1 MGVARQHPTQ
11 HTNQKPPTLMIKT
24 LTLTNFRKHRDLHI
38 DFAQGLTVLAGD
50 NEAGKSSVLEALL
63 YAWGGSRA
71 LPRSLDATVTYGQ
84 PVSSLKVQLT
94 FEVGGVLYTLTRS
107 KAGAE
112 LAGGGLLSVGQ
123 TEVTAAVERLLG
135 ASAATLSRLL
145 VARQTDLKGVAA
157 EGAAAVKLI
166 EELAELGAI
175 EDLVEKVQAQLPYGS
190 TKAALEKIEV
200 LRQERAPELPDFS
213 PELKQAEL
221 EASLAAAE
229 ASEGAELEREALAEL
244 LDAQVADLAH
254 QAAKSEQA
262 RLQAILA
269 QPQTKP
275 LDHAATPVEQII
287 AARTEQARQVELRN
301 AWAAWNSLAAVPDP
315 GPEPKPDSSSV
326 MRLQLEISKVAAARP
341 QITTTCSHCGSTL
354 KPPTADV
361 LALAAEVDA
370 KLAAL
375 RTELAQAEDRQRVQE
390 ALLKAWLPAAAAR
403 KSYLHKLSLLS
414 RYVQD
419 GAWVGGPVSSEVD
432 TTNYDVMLNRELAKQ
447 REAAQIEERI
457 KLESVQRAQAEKDLA
472 RLVVPPAVT
481 ELDSL
486 SKHAALRSSQARA
499 LAKVA
504 QSAADGLRAKQ
515 SAARDL
521 ETQYKVQMATY
532 QAGQAQLAELTRT
545 VSEMDTNNAL
555 IKKLRQAR
563 PVLAAKLWAGLL
575 AAISRT
581 FSELRGLPSV
591 VGRSADGFEVDGKPA
606 ADLSGSTLDI
616 LGLAVRISLM
626 RAFLPG
632 VGLLILDE
640 PAAAM
645 DAARE
650 ERLLAALA
658 TLDFGQVLMVSHGDT
673 AKAVAG
679 NVVLLG

>member
-1 MGVARQHPTQ
+1 MGIARQHPTQ

-112 LAGGGLLSVGQ
+112 LAGGGSLSVGQ

-190 TKAALEKIEV
+190 TKAALEKIEA

-229 ASEGAELEREALAEL
+229 ASEGAELERDAVAEL
-244 LDAQVADLAH
+244 LDAQVADMAH
-254 QAAKSEQA
+254 QAAKSEQV
-262 RLQAILA
+262 RLQALLA
-269 QPQTKP
+269 LPQTKP
-275 LDHAATPVEQII
+275 LGHVVTPIEQII
-287 AARTEQARQVELRN
+287 EARTEQARQVELRN
-301 AWAAWNSLAAVPDP
+301 AWAAWNSLAAVADP

-354 KPPTADV
+354 KPPTAEV

-375 RTELAQAEDRQRVQE
+375 RAELAQAEDRQRVQE
-390 ALLKAWLPAAAAR
+390 ALLAAWLPAAAAR
-403 KSYLHKLSLLS
+403 KAYLHKLSLLS

-419 GAWVGGPVSSEVD
+419 GTWIGGPVSSEVD
-432 TTNYDVMLNRELAKQ
+432 TTNYDAMLSNELAKQ
-447 REAAQIEERI
+447 REATQIEERI

-481 ELDSL
+481 DLDSL

-515 SAARDL
+515 AAARNL
-521 ETQYKVQMATY
+521 ETQYKVQMVTY
-532 QAGQAQLAELTRT
+532 QAGRKQAAELTQLI
-545 VSEMDTNNAL
+545 SQMDTNNSL

-581 FSELRGLPSV
+581 FSELRGVPSV

-658 TLDFGQVLMVSHGDT
+658 TLDFDQVLMVSHGDT

>member
-1 MGVARQHPTQ
+1 
-11 HTNQKPPTLMIKT
+11 MIKT

-112 LAGGGLLSVGQ
+112 LAGGGSLSVGQ

-200 LRQERAPELPDFS
+200 LRQEHAPELPDFS

-244 LDAQVADLAH
+244 LDAQAADRAH

-287 AARTEQARQVELRN
+287 SARTAQARQVELRN
-301 AWAAWNSLAAVPDP
+301 AWAAWNSLA
-315 GPEPKPDSSSV
+315 
-326 MRLQLEISKVAAARP
+326 
-341 QITTTCSHCGSTL
+341 
-354 KPPTADV
+354 
-361 LALAAEVDA
+361 
-370 KLAAL
+370 
-375 RTELAQAEDRQRVQE
+375 
-390 ALLKAWLPAAAAR
+390 
-403 KSYLHKLSLLS
+403 
-414 RYVQD
+414 
-419 GAWVGGPVSSEVD
+419 
-432 TTNYDVMLNRELAKQ
+432 
-447 REAAQIEERI
+447 
-457 KLESVQRAQAEKDLA
+457 
-472 RLVVPPAVT
+472 VVP
-481 ELDSL
+481 
-486 SKHAALRSSQARA
+486 
-499 LAKVA
+499 
-504 QSAADGLRAKQ
+504 
-515 SAARDL
+515 
-521 ETQYKVQMATY
+521 
-532 QAGQAQLAELTRT
+532 
-545 VSEMDTNNAL
+545 
-555 IKKLRQAR
+555 
-563 PVLAAKLWAGLL
+563 
-575 AAISRT
+575 
-581 FSELRGLPSV
+581 
-591 VGRSADGFEVDGKPA
+591 
-606 ADLSGSTLDI
+606 
-616 LGLAVRISLM
+616 
-626 RAFLPG
+626 G
-632 VGLLILDE
+632 V
-640 PAAAM
+640 
-645 DAARE
+645 
-650 ERLLAALA
+650 
-658 TLDFGQVLMVSHGDT
+658 
-673 AKAVAG
+673 
-679 NVVLLG
+679 

>member
-1 MGVARQHPTQ
+1 MGIARQHPTQ

-24 LTLTNFRKHRDLHI
+24 LTLVNFRKHRDLHI

-112 LAGGGLLSVGQ
+112 LAGGGSLSVGQ

-200 LRQERAPELPDFS
+200 LRQEHAPELPDFS

-244 LDAQVADLAH
+244 LDAQAADRAH

-301 AWAAWNSLAAVPDP
+301 AWAAWNSLAVVPDP
-315 GPEPKPDSSSV
+315 GPMPAVDHGTPEK
-326 MRLQLEISKVAAARP
+326 LQTQLRNLGYSRP
-341 QITTTCSHCGSTL
+341 QIESHCEHCGSPL
-354 KPPTADV
+354 EPPTAEI
-361 LALAAEVDA
+361 LARVAGIDAEMA
-370 KLAAL
+370 KLRAEHQAA
-375 RTELAQAEDRQRVQE
+375 V
-390 ALLKAWLPAAAAR
+390 AAR
-403 KSYLHKLSLLS
+403 VEAVAAQTAWCSAQENWKAYLHKLSLLS

-419 GAWVGGPVSSEVD
+419 ETWVGGPVSSEVD

-457 KLESVQRAQAEKDLA
+457 KLESVQRAQAEKELA

-481 ELDSL
+481 DLDSL
-486 SKHAALRSSQARA
+486 SKHAALRSSQARV
-499 LAKVA
+499 LDRL
-504 QSAADGLRAKQ
+504 SSRAAAELQEKREAFQGLK
-515 SAARDL
+515 AAFD
-521 ETQYKVQMATY
+521 VMVATY

-545 VSEMDTNNAL
+545 ISEMDANNAL

-581 FSELRGLPSV
+581 FSELRGTPSV

-679 NVVLLG
+679 NVVLL

>member
-1 MGVARQHPTQ
+1 M
-11 HTNQKPPTLMIKT
+11 
-24 LTLTNFRKHRDLHI
+24 
-38 DFAQGLTVLAGD
+38 
-50 NEAGKSSVLEALL
+50 
-63 YAWGGSRA
+63 
-71 LPRSLDATVTYGQ
+71 
-84 PVSSLKVQLT
+84 
-94 FEVGGVLYTLTRS
+94 
-107 KAGAE
+107 
-112 LAGGGLLSVGQ
+112 
-123 TEVTAAVERLLG
+123 
-135 ASAATLSRLL
+135 
-145 VARQTDLKGVAA
+145 
-157 EGAAAVKLI
+157 
-166 EELAELGAI
+166 
-175 EDLVEKVQAQLPYGS
+175 
-190 TKAALEKIEV
+190 
-200 LRQERAPELPDFS
+200 
-213 PELKQAEL
+213 
-221 EASLAAAE
+221 
-229 ASEGAELEREALAEL
+229 
-244 LDAQVADLAH
+244 
-254 QAAKSEQA
+254 
-262 RLQAILA
+262 
-269 QPQTKP
+269 
-275 LDHAATPVEQII
+275 
-287 AARTEQARQVELRN
+287 
-301 AWAAWNSLAAVPDP
+301 
-315 GPEPKPDSSSV
+315 
-326 MRLQLEISKVAAARP
+326 
-341 QITTTCSHCGSTL
+341 
-354 KPPTADV
+354 

-403 KSYLHKLSLLS
+403 KAYLHKLSLLS

-419 GAWVGGPVSSEVD
+419 GDWVGGPVSSEVD
-432 TTNYDVMLNRELAKQ
+432 TTNYDVMLNNELRKQ

-581 FSELRGLPSV
+581 FSELRGVPSV

-679 NVVLLG
+679 NVVLLQGV

>member
-1 MGVARQHPTQ
+1 MA
-11 HTNQKPPTLMIKT
+11 KL
-24 LTLTNFRKHRDLHI
+24 
-38 DFAQGLTVLAGD
+38 
-50 NEAGKSSVLEALL
+50 
-63 YAWGGSRA
+63 RA
-71 LPRSLDATVTYGQ
+71 EHQ
-84 PVSSLKVQLT
+84 
-94 FEVGGVLYTLTRS
+94 
-107 KAGAE
+107 
-112 LAGGGLLSVGQ
+112 
-123 TEVTAAVERLLG
+123 AAVAARAE
-135 ASAATLSRLL
+135 AVAVQTAWCSAQESWKAYQSTLSRL
-145 VARQTDLKGVAA
+145 G
-157 EGAAAVKLI
+157 
-166 EELAELGAI
+166 
-175 EDLVEKVQAQLPYGS
+175 
-190 TKAALEKIEV
+190 
-200 LRQERAPELPDFS
+200 
-213 PELKQAEL
+213 
-221 EASLAAAE
+221 
-229 ASEGAELEREALAEL
+229 
-244 LDAQVADLAH
+244 
-254 QAAKSEQA
+254 
-262 RLQAILA
+262 
-269 QPQTKP
+269 
-275 LDHAATPVEQII
+275 
-287 AARTEQARQVELRN
+287 
-301 AWAAWNSLAAVPDP
+301 
-315 GPEPKPDSSSV
+315 
-326 MRLQLEISKVAAARP
+326 
-341 QITTTCSHCGSTL
+341 
-354 KPPTADV
+354 
-361 LALAAEVDA
+361 
-370 KLAAL
+370 
-375 RTELAQAEDRQRVQE
+375 
-390 ALLKAWLPAAAAR
+390 
-403 KSYLHKLSLLS
+403 

-432 TTNYDVMLNRELAKQ
+432 TTNYDVMLNNELRKQ

-481 ELDSL
+481 DLDSL

-515 SAARDL
+515 AAARDL

-658 TLDFGQVLMVSHGDT
+658 TLDFDQVLMVSHGDT
-673 AKAVAG
+673 AKAIAG
-679 NVVLLG
+679 NVVLL